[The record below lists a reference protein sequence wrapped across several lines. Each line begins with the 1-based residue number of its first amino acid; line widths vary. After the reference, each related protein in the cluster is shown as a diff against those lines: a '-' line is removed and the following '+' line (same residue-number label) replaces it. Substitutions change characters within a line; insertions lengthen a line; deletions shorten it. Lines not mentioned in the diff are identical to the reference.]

1 MLIHDRQCLTLQ
13 FHYGVFSITHTA
25 EAGVRLRALKLVAE
39 ALEDGSY
46 DAFMPFGIA
55 PGADAKGDDSI
66 DLLFNLVN
74 KLDDFFDAI
83 GGHFDFDNG
92 GENLFPEYILAK
104 SASRDI
110 AHKQGERIFLFER
123 HVRCS

>member
-1 MLIHDRQCLTLQ
+1 
-13 FHYGVFSITHTA
+13 
-25 EAGVRLRALKLVAE
+25 
-39 ALEDGSY
+39 
-46 DAFMPFGIA
+46 
-55 PGADAKGDDSI
+55 DSI

-74 KLDDFFDAI
+74 KLHDFFDAI
-83 GGHFDFDNG
+83 GGYFDFDNG

-123 HVRCS
+123 HVRCSQRLGHSLNVAEPDTNAGTTKLDGETDFAVLHAIGDVVGFNFLGAAALNSSRFMGGARI